1 MTKRI
6 KHILPFLFFWLE
18 MIGQTSLTLPQ
29 YRQYTLRDGL
39 SQMQVIS
46 MFQDSRGYIWV
57 GTKDGLNCYNGNKF
71 ERYTT
76 SKYPEIINDYIHNI
90 CEDSEGRIWAST
102 NAGILRVDG
111 NYIHFF
117 AFESDSPPSITTDKQ
132 GKLWFTKME
141 YPKFKIS
148 INYIEADS
156 IKPFHVVL
164 TEKPIYTHI
173 DLEYIEN
180 EDVLLLSNDSILY
193 RIKNNKSEIIHRNRN
208 LIHFFP
214 GFQNTYFIDGYQ
226 TKTSSDWETH
236 NFDLN
241 QYKDGKIRLI
251 AKIRDGKLA
260 ENIDLKENLYYVTVL
275 QSLSTFLLTPDSI
288 YYDAF
293 ENLQISQ
300 IIHDRDGNYWI
311 GSEEGIFQL
320 YGKAFTAYNRE
331 FLPQIWAV
339 TEDKKGNLWFS
350 SFLYGLYKQEKE
362 QLKYFPNSF
371 IKEASYFYFHP
382 VMDKRG
388 RLFFP
393 NGYGFLMTDG
403 TRFAQKTEQIYLT
416 AFYDIK
422 KDIIW
427 GGSQQRAVALDAT
440 LKKVRII
447 DASYGLNVGT
457 NVLTIGK
464 DTSGFYWFG
473 GGSGLAR
480 YNWEKD
486 TLKNYNPGNMN
497 FGVVTQC
504 NDYNGRTW
512 FGSEGGLFWY
522 DANEDSIIHLN
533 CSELTEPVNMV
544 ATIDSSWL
552 IASQPYGIYLLDL
565 KQYYKENKIVLHLF
579 NEKNGFTGIEPGQDG
594 AFTDSKG
601 NVWMTTSTELMKL
614 DPGKLKLGKHTL
626 TVRFDKYNG
635 KKLPFTAQIIELPS
649 NQNSVVVTFDAICF
663 SRPNQVE
670 YSWKLE
676 NDTTWSAWQQED
688 YAVLSDL
695 SDGKTRFMVR
705 AQIKGYPIDVP
716 ALAEIEILVRMAI
729 YRQPWFFP
737 ALFAFISLAGI
748 AFLLLAIIEMK
759 RAGKEARAFQVQAIQ
774 SQMNPHFIFNVLA
787 SLQSMILKNNISKAN
802 DYLVKLAELIRG
814 FLEASAGTGTLKS
827 PKSSGGQVP
836 LSMELKLLTEFV
848 EFQQVIN
855 PERFDFETTID
866 NTIDPE
872 NEFLPPM
879 LIQPFLENA
888 IRHGILPS
896 ENKGLLKLSILKAD
910 EGLVI
915 EIADNGIGIEKASR
929 MLENS
934 PMRYTSRGKELTM
947 KRIELLNQL
956 GFKIE
961 TETTSNQNGTL
972 IKIKLFK

>member
-6 KHILPFLFFWLE
+6 KHIVPFLFFWLE
-18 MIGQTSLTLPQ
+18 MIGQTSFTQPQ

-57 GTKDGLNCYNGNKF
+57 GTKDGLNCYNGTKF

-76 SKYPEIINDYIHNI
+76 SKYPKIINDYFHNI

-102 NAGILRVDG
+102 ETGILRIDG
-111 NYIHFF
+111 NDTHFF
-117 AFESDSPPSITTDKQ
+117 AFESDSAPSITTDNK
-132 GKLWFTKME
+132 GRLWFAKIV
-141 YPKFKIS
+141 YPESEIS
-148 INYIEADS
+148 IHYIEGDS
-156 IKPFHVVL
+156 IKSYPVNL
-164 TEKPIYTHI
+164 TEKVTNVYF
-173 DLEYIEN
+173 DLKYIEN
-180 EDVLLLSNDSILY
+180 EDVLLLANDTILY
-193 RIKNNKSEIIHRNRN
+193 RLKNNKCEIIHRNRN

-214 GFQNTYFIDGYQ
+214 GFENPYFIEGYQ

-241 QYKDGKIRLI
+241 QYKDGKIKLI
-251 AKIRDGKLA
+251 AKVRDGKLV
-260 ENIDLKENLYYVTVL
+260 ENTDLKETLPYVTV
-275 QSLSTFLLTPDSI
+275 QQNLSTFLLTPDSI
-288 YYDAF
+288 HYDAF
-293 ENLQISQ
+293 EKLQISQ
-300 IIHDRDGNYWI
+300 IIQDRDDNYWI
-311 GSEEGIFQL
+311 GSEEGVFQL
-320 YGKAFTAYNRE
+320 YGKAFTAYNRQ

-339 TEDKKGNLWFS
+339 TEDKKGNLWYS
-350 SFLYGLYKQEKE
+350 SFLYGLYKQENEK
-362 QLKYFPNSF
+362 LKHFPNSV
-371 IKEASYFYFHP
+371 IKEAAYYYFHP
-382 VMDKRG
+382 AMDKRG

-403 TRFAQKTEQIYLT
+403 TRFEQKSELMYLT
-416 AFYDIK
+416 TFYDIE
-422 KDIIW
+422 KDLIW
-427 GGSQQRAVALDAT
+427 GGGHHCAVALDAH
-440 LKKVRII
+440 LSKVRII
-447 DASYGLNVGT
+447 DDSYGLNVGT

-480 YNWEKD
+480 YDWETD

-522 DANEDSIIHLN
+522 DAIKDTLIQLN
-533 CSELTEPVNMV
+533 CNELTEPVNMV
-544 ATIDSSWL
+544 TTIDSSWL

-565 KQYYKENKIVLHLF
+565 KQYYKENKVVLHLF

-601 NVWMTTSTELMKL
+601 NIWMTTSTELMRL

-635 KKLPFTAQIIELPS
+635 KKLPFSAKIITLPS
-649 NQNSVVVTFDAICF
+649 NQNSTVITFDAICF
-663 SRPNQVE
+663 NRPNPVE
-670 YSWKLE
+670 YSWKSE

-688 YAVLSDL
+688 YAVLSGL
-695 SDGKTRFMVR
+695 SDGKTRLMVR

-737 ALFAFISLAGI
+737 ALFALISLAGI
-748 AFLLLAIIEMK
+748 TFLLLAIIEMK
-759 RAGKEARAFQVQAIQ
+759 RAGKEARVFQVQAIQ

-802 DYLVKLAELIRG
+802 DYLVKLADLIRG

-855 PERFDFETTID
+855 PGRFDFETAID

-896 ENKGLLKLSILKAD
+896 ENKGLLKLSILKAT